1 MNVRGRRGTG
11 PRKQKRPN
19 ETNTDVSEDSS
30 PVAKLFK
37 TYQIELDTRYD
48 KYERLLKK
56 SRDLTIESK
65 RIIFLLHRVSSDSN
79 KDEILKEAENRL
91 NDLFKVVISGISSE
105 LSKREFYQ
113 FLRAFSP
120 GLQEFV
126 EAISFYYYLK
136 HEKLVHIGEIHYPDF
151 AENSSEIP
159 AETKS
164 PESGLP
170 LSALLTPADF
180 ILGIADL
187 TGELMRKCINSVAAG
202 DIEEPFK
209 LCNVLQNIY
218 EALCS
223 FNYNRELKRKLMV
236 LKNSTQKVEN
246 ACYAIK
252 IRGSEIPKHML
263 TDFFSSEEE
272 FKENIDC
279 DG

>member
-1 MNVRGRRGTG
+1 MNFRGRRGTG

-19 ETNTDVSEDSS
+19 ETNMDVNEDSS

-48 KYERLLKK
+48 KYERLVKK

-91 NDLFKVVISGISSE
+91 NDLFKDVISGISLE

-136 HEKLVHIGEIHYPDF
+136 HEKLVHIGEIHNPDF
-151 AENSSEIP
+151 VQKSSE
-159 AETKS
+159 
-164 PESGLP
+164 
-170 LSALLTPADF
+170 
-180 ILGIADL
+180 
-187 TGELMRKCINSVAAG
+187 
-202 DIEEPFK
+202 
-209 LCNVLQNIY
+209 NIRWVP
-218 EALCS
+218 S
-223 FNYNRELKRKLMV
+223 KPLMV
-236 LKNSTQKVEN
+236 VDTFHFMATACQASVLKGEAVVQ
-246 ACYAIK
+246 
-252 IRGSEIPKHML
+252 L
-263 TDFFSSEEE
+263 
-272 FKENIDC
+272 
-279 DG
+279 